1 MVEFQ
6 KMFQKIFSSILLS
19 IKKKKKKKPK
29 TFIPKSNQT
38 FEIIEDISSNQIPI
52 MDLAQEITK
61 SAQNS
66 HNDQIK
72 PNKSQKQPKS

>member
-1 MVEFQ
+1 
-6 KMFQKIFSSILLS
+6 MFQKIFSSILLS
-19 IKKKKKKKPK
+19 IKKKEKKKTNPT

-38 FEIIEDISSNQIPI
+38 FEIIENISSNQVPI
-52 MDLAQEITK
+52 IDLAQEITK

-66 HNDQIK
+66 RNDQIK